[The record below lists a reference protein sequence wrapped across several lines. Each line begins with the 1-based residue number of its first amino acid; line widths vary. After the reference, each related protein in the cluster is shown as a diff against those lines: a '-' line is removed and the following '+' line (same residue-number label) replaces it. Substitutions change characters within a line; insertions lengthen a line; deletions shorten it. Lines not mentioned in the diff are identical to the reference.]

1 MARKSVLPES
11 FYKEDFI
18 SLYKKESSPQVK
30 SRYLG
35 CSHIQK
41 GMTIQEVANLLHVQ
55 YRTVAYWIRRYK
67 ESGIAGLRD
76 QKGRGLKPRLD
87 KNHKNIFC
95 EKVLN
100 LQSARKGGR
109 VRGKDI
115 IDLLKTEFQVEYK
128 LSGVY
133 NLLHRVGLSWIS
145 SRSRHPN
152 QLPEVQEAFKK
163 LREYRCRCHE
173 CGCLF

>member
-1 MARKSVLPES
+1 MARKSELPAS

-35 CSHIQK
+35 CSHIQNGK
-41 GMTIQEVANLLHVQ
+41 TTQEVADLLHVK
-55 YRTVAYWIRRYK
+55 YRTVDYWIKRYK
-67 ESGIAGLRD
+67 DCGIAGLRD

-87 KNHKNIFC
+87 KKYEDIFC

-100 LQSARKGGR
+100 LQSTRKGGR
-109 VRGKDI
+109 IRGEDI
-115 IDLLKTEFQVEYK
+115 IKLLKIEFQVEYK

-163 LREYRCRCHE
+163 LREHCCRCHE
-173 CGCLF
+173 CGCLL